1 MTKAK
6 KGNTP
11 KGAKMGQVK
20 TLAMALPE
28 EQERVRGV
36 LKIYEEIGLPGEF
49 AAMMI
54 KALLKDAEIAASA
67 QDVVAMLRAYEDLKE
82 IKD

>member
-1 MTKAK
+1 
-6 KGNTP
+6 
-11 KGAKMGQVK
+11 MGQVK
-20 TLAMALPE
+20 TLAEGLPE

-36 LKIYEEIGLPGEF
+36 LKRYEAIGQPGQF
-49 AAMMI
+49 GAMMI
-54 KALLKDAEIAASA
+54 KASLKKAEIAASA

>member
-1 MTKAK
+1 MA
-6 KGNTP
+6 
-11 KGAKMGQVK
+11 QVK
-20 TLAMALPE
+20 TLAMAFQE

-36 LKIYEEIGLPGEF
+36 LKIYKDIGQSGEF

-54 KALLKDAEIAASA
+54 RASLKKAEIAASA
-67 QDVVAMLRAYEDLKE
+67 QDVVAMLRAYEDLKT

>member
-1 MTKAK
+1 MA
-6 KGNTP
+6 
-11 KGAKMGQVK
+11 AIK
-20 TLAMALPE
+20 TLAEGLPE

-36 LKIYEEIGLPGEF
+36 LKIYEDIGQPGEF

-54 KALLKDAEIAASA
+54 RALLKKAEIAASA
-67 QDVVAMLRAYEDLKE
+67 QDVVAMLRAYEDLKK